1 MKLAG
6 SSETWQKSEND
17 KESRM
22 FQEDGTDKRSRILQE
37 SRTDKEMKILRKS
50 RYVKKG
56 WYRYM
61 KCRQVIMGII
71 CGMVIM
77 GMPMAALADT
87 ENDSFFETPEN
98 LPESRL
104 VRNAAGDIV
113 GVDRTAEVVED
124 DTERRE
130 VDIEELQKCSQFAEY
145 EKLGLTYSE
154 EDGKLHFAG
163 RKVWALCDEYE
174 ENAILNFTDDELMPF
189 MIDEVIDEMID
200 EEVISIVAVRDENY
214 HLLYFNFW
222 RDAEYMFSD
231 EIEEDT
237 AEASSIS
244 IIGGA
249 DGPTSIFLAGKLGD
263 MGDGETEE
271 D

>member
-1 MKLAG
+1 
-6 SSETWQKSEND
+6 
-17 KESRM
+17 
-22 FQEDGTDKRSRILQE
+22 
-37 SRTDKEMKILRKS
+37 
-50 RYVKKG
+50 
-56 WYRYM
+56 M
-61 KCRQVIMGII
+61 KCRQAVIGVIL
-71 CGMVIM
+71 GMAVL
-77 GMPMAALADT
+77 GMPMAASADT
-87 ENDSFFETPEN
+87 ENNSFFETPEN

-104 VRNAAGDIV
+104 VRNAEGDIV

-163 RKVWALCDEYE
+163 KKVWSVFDEYE
-174 ENAILNFTDDELMPF
+174 ENAILNFTDDELMPV
-189 MIDEVIDEMID
+189 MIDEVID

-237 AEASSIS
+237 AEEASSIS

-263 MGDGETEE
+263 GETEE